1 MSTFNTLPATL
12 DVVLIKG
19 DEWGC
24 SLDFSID
31 LTGYTFSAA
40 IFATTRTVSTAY
52 PGGLDTQ
59 GADVEAINVTYTDLA
74 TGQLGLSLTET
85 QTEALDE
92 TATYRWYL
100 RGVAP
105 GTITRTYVSGSFTV
119 RSP

>member
-1 MSTFNTLPATL
+1 MATFDTVPAQL
-12 DVVLIKG
+12 DVTLIKG

-59 GADVEAINVTYTDLA
+59 GATAETIAVTYTDLA
-74 TGQLGLSLTET
+74 SGQIGLSLTEA
-85 QTEALDE
+85 QTDALDE